1 MTEALEMTVAAQ
13 GDMRAEQLT
22 FGEGMPG
29 FPGQQRF
36 SLVMQPGL
44 EPFMTLEP
52 TDGEGPTFVVVPP
65 AAVLDDYDVP
75 VDNDTAA
82 ALGIVEAEDA
92 YMLAIVALGADA
104 ASHTVNLLGP
114 IVVNKYTGRAR
125 QVVLVDSEYPLR
137 HPLSS
142 L

>member
-1 MTEALEMTVAAQ
+1 MTAATQ
-13 GDMRAEQLT
+13 GDVRAEQLT
-22 FGEGMPG
+22 FGDGMPG

-36 SLVMQPGL
+36 SLVVQPGL

-52 TDGEGPTFVVVPP
+52 SDGEGPTFVVVPP
-65 AAVLDDYDVP
+65 SAVLDDYLVP
-75 VDNDTAA
+75 IDSDTAA
-82 ALGIVEAEDA
+82 ALGIVEPDDA

-104 ASHTVNLLGP
+104 AGHTVNLLGP
-114 IVVNKYTGRAR
+114 IVVNRYTGRAR

-137 HPLSS
+137 HPLRG